1 MSTFQNSDLSI
12 LLRLFSGEGKKVFVL
27 AEDQGIDKRGSF
39 PIQIFHHE
47 ESIVESEQVIL
58 LISDPDYLSEIKDLE
73 KFSQIIL
80 LSGSRHTLPGFH
92 SKSFHGI
99 SNPDKTLRWIYPVE
113 LTKPTFLNGS
123 TAIGFPENE

>member
-12 LLRLFSGEGKKVFVL
+12 LLRLFSGEGKKVFVF

-73 KFSQIIL
+73 KFS
-80 LSGSRHTLPGFH
+80 
-92 SKSFHGI
+92 
-99 SNPDKTLRWIYPVE
+99 
-113 LTKPTFLNGS
+113 
-123 TAIGFPENE
+123 